1 MAIQPQQ
8 PRLPPG
14 LAGGPG
20 STARAARALAWSP
33 SSPRRHDAR
42 YSRLVSL
49 LRYLLP
55 ILAIGLLALV
65 AIWPQIHRGVEGFR
79 LQSLKL
85 DPNEVSTLRMS
96 NARYQ
101 GVDERNRPYLLTAEG
116 AVQNPRDKNFVAL
129 EVPKANMTLENGT
142 GVAIAAESGV
152 YDGAGKMLDLMGTV
166 RVRRDDGYVFE
177 TEVARVDMKTGMV
190 DGNDPVRGHGPGGTV
205 EAEGFRVLQKG
216 QVVEF
221 KGKSRLLM
229 PQGAPMNQGPQ
240 KSPVPQGGPGPAA
253 SPGQGIRQP

>member
-1 MAIQPQQ
+1 MEPVPSAPAAGHQAGTVA
-8 PRLPPG
+8 RPPS
-14 LAGGPG
+14 P
-20 STARAARALAWSP
+20 AAKNLAWTP
-33 SSPRRHDAR
+33 ARPRRHDAR
-42 YSRLVSL
+42 YSRFVSL

-65 AIWPQIHRGVEGFR
+65 AIWPQIHRSVDGFR
-79 LQSLKL
+79 LQTLKI

-101 GVDERNRPYLLTAEG
+101 GVDEHNRPYVLNAEG

-129 EVPKANMTLENGT
+129 ETPRADMVLENGAT
-142 GVAIAAESGV
+142 VSVGAESGV
-152 YDGAGKMLDLMGTV
+152 YDGAGKMLDLMGAV

-177 TEVARVDMKTGMV
+177 TEVARIDLKSGIV

-216 QVVEF
+216 EVVEF
-221 KGKSRLLM
+221 KGKSRIVLR
-229 PQGAPMNQGPQ
+229 QDAAAPKP
-240 KSPVPQGGPGPAA
+240 
-253 SPGQGIRQP
+253 

>member
-1 MAIQPQQ
+1 MEPAPSPQKAGLLASAAS
-8 PRLPPG
+8 RPPG
-14 LAGGPG
+14 RAPAGKGF
-20 STARAARALAWSP
+20 LWSP
-33 SSPRRHDAR
+33 ADPRRHNAR

-65 AIWPQIHRGVEGFR
+65 AIWPQIHRGVDGFR
-79 LQSLKL
+79 LQTLKL
-85 DPNEVSTLRMS
+85 DPSEVSTLRMS

-101 GVDERNRPYLLTAEG
+101 GVDERNRPYVLDADG

-129 EVPKANMTLENGT
+129 EGPRANLTLENGAH
-142 GVAIAAESGV
+142 VSIAAETGV
-152 YDGAGKMLDLMGTV
+152 YDGGGQTLDLMGTV

-177 TEVARVDMKTGMV
+177 TELARVNLKTGVV

-216 QVVEF
+216 EMVEF
-221 KGKSRLLM
+221 KGKSRVLL
-229 PQGAPMNQGPQ
+229 PQGTQVPKAQTPEVPKAQAPE
-240 KSPVPQGGPGPAA
+240 VPKP
-253 SPGQGIRQP
+253 